1 MKIKL
6 SHKFKDIVNIDNLLE
21 AWQEF
26 IRGKRN
32 KLDVQK
38 FSFCL
43 MDNILSLHQNLINHN
58 YKHGRYQ
65 YFKINDPKLRTIHKA
80 SVRDRLLHHAVHRKL
95 YPFFDKNFISDSFSC
110 RINKG
115 THKALNHFRSFE
127 YKVSQNN
134 TKTCWILKCDI
145 RKFFASIDQNIL
157 LEILE
162 KYIPD
167 NNIVHLLKEIIFSFC
182 SENSSIG
189 LPLGNLTSQLFANV
203 YMNEFD
209 QFVKHNLKIKFYL
222 RYCDDFL
229 LLSENPKYL
238 NDTIKN
244 LNHFLINLIQEN
256 FYDLNCFINSYFYR
270 NFLFKKNS

>member
-95 YPFFDKNFISDSFSC
+95 YPFFDKNFISDSLPTRFV
-110 RINKG
+110 
-115 THKALNHFRSFE
+115 AA
-127 YKVSQNN
+127 
-134 TKTCWILKCDI
+134 TC
-145 RKFFASIDQNIL
+145 
-157 LEILE
+157 
-162 KYIPD
+162 
-167 NNIVHLLKEIIFSFC
+167 
-182 SENSSIG
+182 
-189 LPLGNLTSQLFANV
+189 TLFATAWPRWMSAHASCQLPSV
-203 YMNEFD
+203 GSSL
-209 QFVKHNLKIKFYL
+209 VG
-222 RYCDDFL
+222 
-229 LLSENPKYL
+229 
-238 NDTIKN
+238 
-244 LNHFLINLIQEN
+244 
-256 FYDLNCFINSYFYR
+256 
-270 NFLFKKNS
+270 